1 MEPIGTTDTWS
12 WHGYKNSWVEIEGK
26 KLQSVSGGGHW
37 GGGVWISTKDLARV
51 GQLMLNKGYWNDKEI
66 IPKIWIEESTK
77 PCPLASNYGYL
88 WLIKDP
94 KNGLF
99 PGAPQSAFFA
109 MGVGIQV
116 MYVDPENDIVII
128 VRWMEKDKVIKF
140 TRLVLESF
148 TL

>member
-1 MEPIGTTDTWS
+1 M
-12 WHGYKNSWVEIEGK
+12 
-26 KLQSVSGGGHW
+26 
-37 GGGVWISTKDLARV
+37 WISTKDLARV

-66 IPKIWIEESTK
+66 IPKNLIEESTK

-88 WLIKDP
+88 WWINDP

-128 VRWMEKDKVIKF
+128 VRWMEKDKVTKF
-140 TRLVLESF
+140 IRLVLESL
-148 TL
+148 TP